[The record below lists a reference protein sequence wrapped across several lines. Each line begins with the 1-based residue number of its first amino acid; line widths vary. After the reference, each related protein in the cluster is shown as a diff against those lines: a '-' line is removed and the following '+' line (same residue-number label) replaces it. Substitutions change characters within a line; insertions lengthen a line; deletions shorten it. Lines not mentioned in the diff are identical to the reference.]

1 MKQREHTHL
10 APPTNSCHGN
20 SSPSDSMESVRR
32 HFPPYHQL
40 YFAVYLLTLSRT
52 DSRQSDG
59 LLLRQPVSLGTE
71 FGYIGQPSFELE
83 RRLKLKVDEVGRLLR
98 YFYGY
103 NSISFLILATALRL
117 PGRWNRG
124 LILAFKTQAI

>member
-1 MKQREHTHL
+1 MDSWNGNPSPTDPMK
-10 APPTNSCHGN
+10 
-20 SSPSDSMESVRR
+20 SVCR
-32 HFPPYHQL
+32 HFPPHHQL
-40 YFAVYLLTLSRT
+40 YFAVYLLSLSRT
-52 DSRQSDG
+52 DSRQYDG

-71 FGYIGQPSFELE
+71 FGCIGEPSFELE

-98 YFYGY
+98 HFYGY
-103 NSISFLILATALRL
+103 NSVSFLNLATPLRL